1 MRAMEL
7 TRMKQNERSV
17 KKGKGYE
24 IKPSAVHERLYVVE
38 LEEEVITRFFEDVRE
53 ISSQQL
59 AYIPY
64 MRFILTEKL
73 SRLLDENFQKAVR
86 AILHDRQT
94 GGFTVGVNKQTTDPE
109 DYVKF
114 STAFSHLV
122 GIPNFDAM
130 SGNYYA
136 RFSVKHTDTSDSYL
150 RQAYRLFTL
159 HTDGTYVDEATDWL
173 LMMKFEEQHAVG
185 GRSRLLHLDDW
196 EELER
201 FYQHPMASQRLIYK
215 APPSKNVV
223 KEVFRTTFYE
233 QNNEPCICFI
243 DQFVHPENIA
253 QATYLQEL
261 SRSMENSSATK
272 GLELPAGELI
282 MLNNRFWLHGREAFE
297 ENTGLHRELLRQRG
311 RFA

>member
-1 MRAMEL
+1 MNL
-7 TRMKQNERSV
+7 SSVKQNERIA
-17 KKGKGYE
+17 KKGQGYQ
-24 IKPSAVHERLYVVE
+24 IKPSSVHERLYVVE
-38 LEEEVITRFFEDVRE
+38 LEQQVINCFFEEVRGIN
-53 ISSQQL
+53 SQQL
-59 AYIPY
+59 EYIPY
-64 MRFILTEKL
+64 MRFILTDKL
-73 SRLLDENFQKAVR
+73 SSLLDEDFQKSVR
-86 AILHDRQT
+86 AILHDRHT
-94 GGFTVGVNKQTTDPE
+94 GGFTVGVNQQTTDPE

-114 STAFSHLV
+114 STAFSHLI

-136 RFSVKHTDTSDSYL
+136 RFSVKHTDNSDSYL

-173 LMMKFEEQHAVG
+173 LMMKFDEQNAVG

-196 EELER
+196 EELDR
-201 FYQHPMASQRLIYK
+201 FYKHPMALQRLIYK

-243 DQFVHPENIA
+243 DQFVHPENLE
-253 QATYLQEL
+253 QANYLNEL
-261 SRSMENSSATK
+261 SSSMENSSATK
-272 GLELPAGELI
+272 GLELPSGELI

-297 ENTGLHRELLRQRG
+297 ENTRLHRELLRQRG

>member
-1 MRAMEL
+1 MCAMSSTEL
-7 TRMKQNERSV
+7 NNRVVTS
-17 KKGKGYE
+17 GKGYQ
-24 IKPSAVHERLYVVE
+24 IKPSPHHERLYVIE
-38 LEEEVITRFFEDVRE
+38 LEKQVVASFFEDVGE

-59 AYIPY
+59 EYIPY
-64 MRFILTEKL
+64 MRFVITDKL
-73 SRLLDENFQKAVR
+73 ASLLDEDFQKSVR
-86 AILHDRQT
+86 GIIHDRNT
-94 GGFTVGVNKQTTDPE
+94 GGFTVGVNEQTSDPE

-136 RFSVKHTDTSDSYL
+136 RFSVKHTDNSDSYL

-173 LMMKFEEQHAVG
+173 LMMKFDEQNAVG

-196 EELER
+196 DELNR
-201 FYQHPMASQRLIYK
+201 FYHHTMASQRLVYK

-243 DQFVHPENIA
+243 DQFVHPENIE
-253 QATYLQEL
+253 QANYLKDL
-261 SRSMENSSATK
+261 SSSMENASATT

-282 MLNNRFWLHGREAFE
+282 MLNNHFWLHGREAFE